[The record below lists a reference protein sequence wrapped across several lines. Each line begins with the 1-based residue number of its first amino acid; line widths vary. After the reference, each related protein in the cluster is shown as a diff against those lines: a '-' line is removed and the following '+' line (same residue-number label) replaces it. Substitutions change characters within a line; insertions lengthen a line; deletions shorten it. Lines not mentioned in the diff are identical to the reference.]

1 VSLCSRSAR
10 SRTILR
16 GLPPSQVELA
26 EAVALKHWPSGSP
39 YDATVVAVPGREQL
53 YASVIHT
60 FMGH

>member
-1 VSLCSRSAR
+1 
-10 SRTILR
+10 
-16 GLPPSQVELA
+16 LA